1 MANLQNDYPD
11 DPPQP
16 IDPTLPQ
23 PATSGRPKSAA
34 DAQHNHFKSLVQ
46 HTLDMSDYN
55 NHGHAPGRQG
65 KAGHRMPPNDA
76 HKQAGSYLPQNV
88 QNTWSDGA
96 GCATANQPG
105 TDDYGKVDNGK

>member
-11 DPPQP
+11 DQPQP
-16 IDPTLPQ
+16 TDPTLPLTTTGS
-23 PATSGRPKSAA
+23 PRSAA
-34 DAQHNHFKSLVQ
+34 DAQHDHFKGLVQ

-76 HKQAGSYLPQNV
+76 HKRRPPSWVSTTPCDSVEITPAFSPD
-88 QNTWSDGA
+88 W
-96 GCATANQPG
+96 
-105 TDDYGKVDNGK
+105 DDT

>member
-11 DPPQP
+11 DQPQP
-16 IDPTLPQ
+16 PDPTR
-23 PATSGRPKSAA
+23 PATSGRPRSAA
-34 DAQHNHFKSLVQ
+34 DAKRDHLKSLVQ

-88 QNTWSDGA
+88 QNTWSDA
-96 GCATANQPG
+96 GSATANQPG
-105 TDDYGKVDNGK
+105 ADDHGKVDNGK